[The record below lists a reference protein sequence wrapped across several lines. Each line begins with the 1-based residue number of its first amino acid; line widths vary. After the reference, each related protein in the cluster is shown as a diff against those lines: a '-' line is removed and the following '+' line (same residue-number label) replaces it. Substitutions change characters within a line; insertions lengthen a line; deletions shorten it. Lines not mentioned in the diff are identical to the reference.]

1 MPENFYFVNSNLI
14 PATENEQA
22 HAGFF
27 TADAAGQ
34 RDDFFFSL
42 SPHGFLLDLK

>member
-34 RDDFFFSL
+34 RDDFFFFSL
-42 SPHGFLLDLK
+42 SMGFFST